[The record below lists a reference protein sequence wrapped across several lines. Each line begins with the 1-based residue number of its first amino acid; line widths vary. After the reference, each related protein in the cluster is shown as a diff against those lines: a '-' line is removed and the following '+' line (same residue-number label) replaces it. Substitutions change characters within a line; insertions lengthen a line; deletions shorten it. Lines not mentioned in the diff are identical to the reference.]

1 MAYRETMENNGMEAG
16 KSKEPNPVL
25 YSGVGSVECHSFS
38 DRTDP
43 AQSRRM
49 DGIGGLSSAWR
60 IFS

>member
-16 KSKEPNPVL
+16 RAKNQIP
-25 YSGVGSVECHSFS
+25 YGAGSVECHSFS

-49 DGIGGLSSAWR
+49 DGIGGLLQRGVSSL
-60 IFS
+60 